1 MASGFTIDFAQHF
14 TKKLD
19 PEDMGNTLESMIIER
34 DYPINNHVKAEFNY
48 LDGKQE
54 ELIIGNI
61 VQNDPVVITRT
72 KLEKDH
78 EHTSPIYDVHE
89 GDILDIHFAHGSWT
103 LHYRYFSGLTGDL
116 LGEKL
121 RIITPLDFVYRGRI
135 RAFDMGMT
143 LYKNAEGE
151 TASKVDDSISDMV
164 EQGMISKSLDSKLG
178 EVLQVAMKMLKSTSD
193 EILIHLGL

>member
-1 MASGFTIDFAQHF
+1 
-14 TKKLD
+14 
-19 PEDMGNTLESMIIER
+19 MIIDR

-61 VQNDPVVITRT
+61 TQNDPVIITRT
-72 KLEKDH
+72 KLER
-78 EHTSPIYDVHE
+78 EHGETSPIYTVHE
-89 GDILDIHFAHGSWT
+89 GDLLDIHFDYGSWT
-103 LHYRYFSGLTGDL
+103 LQYRYYSGLTNEL
-116 LGEKL
+116 IGEKL
-121 RIITPLDFVYRGRI
+121 RIITPLDYVYRGRI

-151 TASKVDDSISDMV
+151 TASQVDESISNMV
-164 EQGMISKSLDSKLG
+164 EQGMISKSLDNKLG
-178 EVLQVAMKMLKSTSD
+178 EVLQVAMKMLKTTSG